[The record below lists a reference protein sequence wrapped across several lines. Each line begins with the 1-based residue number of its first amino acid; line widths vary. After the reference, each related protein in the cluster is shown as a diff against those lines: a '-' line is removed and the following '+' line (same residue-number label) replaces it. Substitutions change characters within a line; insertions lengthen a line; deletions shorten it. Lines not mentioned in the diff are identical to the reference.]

1 MDCGY
6 NCHEKCIESVPKNCT
21 RFKSVRESGVSIQ
34 TSTKP
39 TSLDTTS
46 VGSGEIYLLISY
58 VLSYKILKHAA
69 YTGHNYGRERVCSIH
84 VQQAT
89 TKVKSLTE

>member
-46 VGSGEIYLLISY
+46 VGSGEIHILTYVVTHRYPSVMIIIMTIQVILRLI
-58 VLSYKILKHAA
+58 
-69 YTGHNYGRERVCSIH
+69 
-84 VQQAT
+84 
-89 TKVKSLTE
+89 